1 MSSRK
6 KAYLTPAARDY
17 VLAAKHRLKLILKE
31 RDMTHA
37 TLAAITGIPA
47 STISHWL
54 NVNRQDFLGLGDAV
68 MVCDA
73 LGIHIRDILP
83 EAHWRHQP
91 QERYAALSFFLEI
104 PLSHAKWLIIVYKG
118 AIQLFGKQQT

>member
-31 RDMTHA
+31 RGMTHA
-37 TLAAITGIPA
+37 TLASITGIPA

-54 NVNRQDFLGLGDAV
+54 NINRQDFLGLGDAV

-83 EAHWRHQP
+83 EAPWRHQS
-91 QERYAALSFFLEI
+91 QERYAVLSFFLEM
-104 PLSHAKWLIIVYKG
+104 PLTHASWLILVYKG
-118 AIQLFGKQQT
+118 AVKLFGK